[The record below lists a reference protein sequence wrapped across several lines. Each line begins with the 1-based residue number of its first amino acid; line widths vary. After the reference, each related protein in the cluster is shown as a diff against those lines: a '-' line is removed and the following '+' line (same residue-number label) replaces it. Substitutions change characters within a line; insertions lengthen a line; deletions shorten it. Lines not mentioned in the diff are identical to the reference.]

1 MRDAA
6 AEDGRCVPRLC
17 ITAAF
22 GIPYPQI
29 IETARDS
36 VISNKWG
43 SLTLD
48 CPHLLFLS
56 EFLPVTYS
64 TLRSLESVLPD

>member
-6 AEDGRCVPRLC
+6 AEDGRRVPRLC

-43 SLTLD
+43 QSNIR
-48 CPHLLFLS
+48 
-56 EFLPVTYS
+56 LPPFVIS
-64 TLRSLESVLPD
+64 K